1 MLRGRLLELSCHAC
15 IKFNAGSCNCPRHAF
30 DATRVTPDSAVEATK
45 HKHEDVVTLL
55 LSRGARVDP
64 VYLQK
69 MNALH
74 VAARGKANAILGML
88 LSEPGAAGVINH
100 RDQGGRTVL

>member
-1 MLRGRLLELSCHAC
+1 M
-15 IKFNAGSCNCPRHAF
+15 
-30 DATRVTPDSAVEATK
+30 EATK
-45 HKHEDVVTLL
+45 HKHQAVVTLL

-74 VAARGKANAILGML
+74 VAARGKASAILGML
-88 LSEPGAAGVINH
+88 LSEPGAASVLNN